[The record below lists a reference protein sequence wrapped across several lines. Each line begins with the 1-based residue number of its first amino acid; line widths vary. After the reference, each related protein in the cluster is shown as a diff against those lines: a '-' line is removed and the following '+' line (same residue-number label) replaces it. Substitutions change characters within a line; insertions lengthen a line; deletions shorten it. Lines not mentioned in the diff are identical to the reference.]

1 MDIKKLAPWNWFRK
15 EQEEDAQVQTLPEKL
30 KDTHSPYEHPVLK
43 LHSEIDRLFE
53 RAFQGSGF
61 PSFRMGPH
69 AFPVLAKEWL
79 KPSLD
84 LAATEKEYTISL
96 ELPGVESNEVRLE
109 IINDT
114 LKISGEKRQEKE
126 EKEKDFYRL
135 ERSYGS
141 FQRILSL
148 PEDADQDNVN
158 AVFRNGVMTITIPR
172 KSAPE
177 AQARQIE
184 IKTG

>member
-1 MDIKKLAPWNWFRK
+1 
-15 EQEEDAQVQTLPEKL
+15 
-30 KDTHSPYEHPVLK
+30 
-43 LHSEIDRLFE
+43 
-53 RAFQGSGF
+53 
-61 PSFRMGPH
+61 MGPH